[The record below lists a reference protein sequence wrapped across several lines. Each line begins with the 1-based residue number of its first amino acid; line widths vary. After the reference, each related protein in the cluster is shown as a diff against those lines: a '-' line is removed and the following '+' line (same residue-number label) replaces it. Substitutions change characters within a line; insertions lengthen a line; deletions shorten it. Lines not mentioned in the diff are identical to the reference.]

1 LKREKE
7 IEQHTLLK
15 NKLEL
20 EDLIT
25 KRQQLESTAKALS
38 EKLEAVTS
46 EKEVLQEEYNKTESA
61 IKRYNENIASLEA
74 EIQKMRE
81 VITTN
86 TVPVHNVNE
95 SQLSPSPHNG

>member
-95 SQLSPSPHNG
+95 SQL

>member
-1 LKREKE
+1 
-7 IEQHTLLK
+7 
-15 NKLEL
+15 
-20 EDLIT
+20 
-25 KRQQLESTAKALS
+25 
-38 EKLEAVTS
+38 
-46 EKEVLQEEYNKTESA
+46 VLQEEYNKTESA

>member
-1 LKREKE
+1 
-7 IEQHTLLK
+7 
-15 NKLEL
+15 
-20 EDLIT
+20 
-25 KRQQLESTAKALS
+25 
-38 EKLEAVTS
+38 VTS
-46 EKEVLQEEYNKTESA
+46 EKDVLQEEYNKTEAA

-95 SQLSPSPHNG
+95 SQFVPSPSNNNN